1 MQTKYRQ
8 QQLLSDPDSFQLQM
22 NHHMLKKFR
31 HQINQRVQNLYLYV
45 KVQEES
51 LIRW

>member
-8 QQLLSDPDSFQLQM
+8 QQLLSDPDSFQLRM

-31 HQINQRVQNLYLYV
+31 HQINLIIQILYPYAV
-45 KVQEES
+45 TPK
-51 LIRW
+51 